1 MIMSLATNHI
11 YEIEINRNAENYS
24 VCPECSKNRRKKEHQ
39 VFLLQR
45 RKKKVGYCNHCE
57 ARFVKHVPFEKKIYT
72 KPEVKWGKL
81 HQNFPK
87 KLVKWFEKRGI
98 SQKTLLRMKIGEKEE
113 WMPQIEKKANC
124 IVFPYFRN
132 GELVN
137 VKYRDGRRIS
147 NYIQAQS

>member
-1 MIMSLATNHI
+1 MTEMIMSLATNLI
-11 YEIEINRNAENYS
+11 YEIEINKNAENYS
-24 VCPECSKNRRKKEHQ
+24 VCPECSKNRRKNKIKCFSYNAEKE
-39 VFLLQR
+39 
-45 RKKKVGYCNHCE
+45 VGYCNHCE

-72 KPEVKWGKL
+72 KPEVKWENYTKL
-81 HQNFPK
+81 SE

-137 VKYRDGRRIS
+137 VK
-147 NYIQAQS
+147 